1 MNIEQKR
8 EFFKENGYCDF
19 SIKDVDVDFFNF
31 LDVNLACDTEKNI
44 QHRFSEFRF
53 DSDKIETRI
62 TSEDKTYETA
72 RQIKEELFNQHPTAN
87 VSQCWYYYQF
97 NKLELSISNR
107 IRKGI
112 DGIIKYFYGINLID
126 RNKSDEL
133 QLTYYDKGCR
143 FTPHH
148 DGASVNLCSII
159 IYLNKNYNEA
169 DGGLLIL
176 GDSYVIPE
184 FGQCALM
191 DLSKHDI
198 KHGVTEV
205 IGGPGRYAILS
216 FPKPLESIKD

>member
-8 EFFKENGYCDF
+8 EFFKKNGYCDF

-31 LDVNLACDTEKNI
+31 LDDNLACDDERNL
-44 QHRFSEFRF
+44 QNQFSEFRF
-53 DSDKIETRI
+53 DSNKIET
-62 TSEDKTYETA
+62 TFKSPDGLYETA
-72 RQIKEELFNQHPTAN
+72 RLKKEELFKDLDEG
-87 VSQCWYYYQF
+87 VLSQCWYYQSDIES
-97 NKLELSISNR
+97 NISTE

-112 DGIIKYFYGINLID
+112 YNIIKYFYGINLID
-126 RNKSDEL
+126 RTKSDEL
-133 QLTYYDKGCR
+133 HLTYYDKGCK
-143 FTPHH
+143 FTPHR
-148 DGASVNLCSII
+148 DAATINLCSII
-159 IYLNKNYNEA
+159 IYLNKNYDEA
-169 DGGLLIL
+169 DGGLLVLEDGLI
-176 GDSYVIPE
+176 VPE